1 MIRLVLGVVAAVWF
15 AYNAI
20 AFLPTPFVYVNDGQV
35 GGIDGDAGAVA
46 VTWAA
51 RALFAGL
58 AILAL
63 AVADLD
69 LVGRMLRSRDVEP
82 DPPASDLARR

>member
-1 MIRLVLGVVAAVWF
+1 MTRSALALIATVWF

-20 AFLPTPFVYVNDGQV
+20 AFLPTPFAYLNEGQL

-51 RALFAGL
+51 RTLFAGL
-58 AILAL
+58 AVLSL
-63 AVADLD
+63 AVVDWEWIARA
-69 LVGRMLRSRDVEP
+69 GRSIVSSSR
-82 DPPASDLARR
+82 ASDIAEH